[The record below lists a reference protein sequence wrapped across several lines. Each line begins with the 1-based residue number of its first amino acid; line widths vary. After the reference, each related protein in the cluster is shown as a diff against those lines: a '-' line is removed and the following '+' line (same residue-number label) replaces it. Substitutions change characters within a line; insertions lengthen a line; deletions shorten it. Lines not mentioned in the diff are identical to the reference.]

1 MERKVYIMLTKVAT
15 DKAPAAIGPYS
26 QGIIAGDFLF
36 ASGQIP
42 IDPATG
48 EIRGS
53 DITQQAEQVM
63 KNVGAILAEAGTD
76 YAKVVKTTCFL
87 ADMADFAAFNAVY
100 EQYFVLKPA
109 RNGVAVRELP
119 KTGLCAEEVVA
130 YLK

>member
-1 MERKVYIMLTKVAT
+1 MLTKIST

-26 QGIIAGDFLF
+26 QGIIVGDFLF

-48 EIRGS
+48 EIKGN
-53 DITQQAEQVM
+53 DITEQAEQVM
-63 KNVGAILAEAGTD
+63 RNVGAILTEAGAD
-76 YAKVVKTTCFL
+76 YTKVVKTTCFL

-100 EQYFVLKPA
+100 EKYFSEKPA
-109 RNGVAVRELP
+109 RSCVAVKQLP
-119 KTGLCAEEVVA
+119 KAVLCEVEVIV